1 MHVAVARPHAYDLK
15 RTLLPVPKIAYLSMA
30 SAIGAGMRRRE
41 FITLL
46 GVAVAARPLAGRAQP
61 SNQFRQIGML
71 IASEENEPL
80 VRSRVAS
87 FRQGLS
93 DLGWIEGNNLQI
105 AYRWTGN
112 DPERTQRCVSE
123 LIALAP
129 EVIFSHSPPATVA
142 LSKATRSVPI
152 VFVQITDPV
161 GAGLV
166 SDLAHPGANVTGFTT
181 FEFSMGTKW
190 LDLLKEIAPNIER
203 VAVMQ
208 YAKSP
213 TWSGQLQ
220 AVEKAAPSLGIQIV
234 PAGAENAVDI
244 EHSIAEIGRRAN
256 GGLIVMPDSITL
268 IHRKLI
274 VSLADRYHLPAIYP
288 FRYFPDDGGLM
299 SYGIDLND
307 VWRRGATYVDRILKG
322 SVAGD
327 LPVQQPTKFELVV
340 NLKTAKTLGLEIS
353 PALLARADEVIE

>member
-1 MHVAVARPHAYDLK
+1 
-15 RTLLPVPKIAYLSMA
+15 
-30 SAIGAGMRRRE
+30 
-41 FITLL
+41 
-46 GVAVAARPLAGRAQP
+46 
-61 SNQFRQIGML
+61 ML

-80 VRSRVAS
+80 VASRVAS
-87 FRQGLS
+87 FRQGLG
-93 DLGWIEGNNLQI
+93 DLGWIEGRNLQI
-105 AYRWTGN
+105 AHRWTGN

-123 LIALAP
+123 LVALTP
-129 EVIFSHSPPATVA
+129 EVIFSHSPPATQA
-142 LSKATRSVPI
+142 LSKATRSIPI

-166 SDLAHPGANVTGFTT
+166 NDLAHPGANVTGFTT

-190 LDLLKEIAPNIER
+190 LGLLKEIAPNIQQ

-220 AVEKAAPSLGIQIV
+220 AVENASASLGVHVV
-234 PAGAENAVDI
+234 PAGVENAVDI
-244 EHSIAEIGRRAN
+244 ERSIVEISRETN
-256 GGLIVMPDSITL
+256 GSLLVMPDSITL

-274 VSLADRYHLPAIYP
+274 VSLAERYRLPAIYP
-288 FRYFPDDGGLM
+288 FRYFPNDGGLI

-322 SVAGD
+322 SAPGD
-327 LPVQQPTKFELVV
+327 LPVQQPTKFELVI
-340 NLKTAKTLGLEIS
+340 NLKTAKALGLGTSSE
-353 PALLARADEVIE
+353 LLARADEVIE

>member
-1 MHVAVARPHAYDLK
+1 
-15 RTLLPVPKIAYLSMA
+15 
-30 SAIGAGMRRRE
+30 
-41 FITLL
+41 
-46 GVAVAARPLAGRAQP
+46 
-61 SNQFRQIGML
+61 
-71 IASEENEPL
+71 
-80 VRSRVAS
+80 
-87 FRQGLS
+87 
-93 DLGWIEGNNLQI
+93 
-105 AYRWTGN
+105 
-112 DPERTQRCVSE
+112 
-123 LIALAP
+123 
-129 EVIFSHSPPATVA
+129 VA

-220 AVEKAAPSLGIQIV
+220 AVEKAAPSLGIEIV

-256 GGLIVMPDSITL
+256 GGLIVMPDSISL

>member
-1 MHVAVARPHAYDLK
+1 
-15 RTLLPVPKIAYLSMA
+15 
-30 SAIGAGMRRRE
+30 MRRRE

-46 GVAVAARPLAGRAQP
+46 GGAVAARPLAGRAQP
-61 SNQFRQIGML
+61 QSQQRQIGML
-71 IASEENEPL
+71 VASEENEPL
-80 VRSRVAS
+80 VRSRVAA
-87 FRQGLS
+87 FRQGLN
-93 DLGWIEGNNLQI
+93 DLGWTEGSNLQI

-112 DPERTQRCVSE
+112 DPERTQRCVAE
-123 LIALAP
+123 LVALAP

-142 LSKATRSVPI
+142 LSKATRSIPI

-190 LDLLKEIAPNIER
+190 LDLLKEVAPDLAR

-220 AVEKAAPSLGIQIV
+220 AVEKAAPSLGIQVV
-234 PAGAENAVDI
+234 PAGVENAADI
-244 EHSIAEIGRRAN
+244 ERSFVEIGREAN
-256 GGLIVMPDSITL
+256 GGLMVMPDSITL

-274 VSLADRYHLPAIYP
+274 VALAERYHLPAIYP
-288 FRYFPDDGGLM
+288 FRYFPDDGGLI

-322 SVAGD
+322 SAAGD
-327 LPVQQPTKFELVV
+327 LPVQQPTKFELVI
-340 NLKTAKTLGLEIS
+340 NLKTAKALGLAIS
-353 PALLARADEVIE
+353 SALLARADEVIE

>member
-1 MHVAVARPHAYDLK
+1 MK
-15 RTLLPVPKIAYLSMA
+15 
-30 SAIGAGMRRRE
+30 RRE

-46 GVAVAARPLAGRAQP
+46 GGSAAAWPLAARAQP
-61 SNQFRQIGML
+61 SKQARQIGML

-93 DLGWIEGNNLQI
+93 DLGWIEGGNLQI

-112 DPERTQRCVSE
+112 DPERTQRCVAE
-123 LIALAP
+123 LVALAP
-129 EVIFSHSPPATVA
+129 EVILSHSPPATSA
-142 LSKATRSVPI
+142 LSKATRSIPI

-161 GAGLV
+161 SAGLV
-166 SDLAHPGANVTGFTT
+166 ANLARPGANITGFTT

-190 LDLLKEIAPNIER
+190 LDLLKGIAPKLAR

-220 AVEKAAPSLGIQIV
+220 AVEAAAPSLGTQII
-234 PAGAENAVDI
+234 PAGVENAADI
-244 EHSIAEIGRRAN
+244 ERSIAEIGREAN

-274 VSLADRYHLPAIYP
+274 VSLTERYRLPAIYP
-288 FRYFPDDGGLM
+288 FRYFPDDGGLI
-299 SYGIDLND
+299 SYGIDLAD
-307 VWRRGATYVDRILKG
+307 VWRRSATYVDRILKG
-322 SVAGD
+322 SAAGD

-340 NLKTAKTLGLEIS
+340 NLKTAKALGLEI
-353 PALLARADEVIE
+353 PPTLLARADEVIE

>member
-1 MHVAVARPHAYDLK
+1 
-15 RTLLPVPKIAYLSMA
+15 
-30 SAIGAGMRRRE
+30 
-41 FITLL
+41 
-46 GVAVAARPLAGRAQP
+46 
-61 SNQFRQIGML
+61 ML

-80 VRSRVAS
+80 VASRVAS
-87 FRQGLS
+87 FRQGLG
-93 DLGWIEGNNLQI
+93 DLGWIEGRNLQI
-105 AYRWTGN
+105 AHRWTGN

-123 LIALAP
+123 LVALTP
-129 EVIFSHSPPATVA
+129 EVIFSHSPPATQA
-142 LSKATRSVPI
+142 LSKATRSIPI

-166 SDLAHPGANVTGFTT
+166 NDLAHPGANVTGFTT

-190 LDLLKEIAPNIER
+190 LGLLKEIAPNIQQ

-220 AVEKAAPSLGIQIV
+220 AVENVSASLGVHVV
-234 PAGAENAVDI
+234 PAGVENAVDI
-244 EHSIAEIGRRAN
+244 ERSIVEIGRETN
-256 GGLIVMPDSITL
+256 GSLLVMPDSITL

-274 VSLADRYHLPAIYP
+274 VSLAERYRLPAIYP
-288 FRYFPDDGGLM
+288 FRYFPNDGGLI

-322 SVAGD
+322 SAPGD
-327 LPVQQPTKFELVV
+327 LPVQQPTKFELVI
-340 NLKTAKTLGLEIS
+340 NLKTAKALGLGTSSE
-353 PALLARADEVIE
+353 LLARADEVIE